1 MIAPALGAKYQGL
14 EPTKMPINKTR
25 TEASTP
31 VRTCWL
37 PQWDNFKLLKGG
49 LNSMSRNN
57 DKANTGTIENRLSFI
72 CPTIQ
77 LTISQMGT
85 ESES

>member
-1 MIAPALGAKYQGL
+1 
-14 EPTKMPINKTR
+14 
-25 TEASTP
+25 
-31 VRTCWL
+31 
-37 PQWDNFKLLKGG
+37 
-49 LNSMSRNN
+49 MSRNN

-85 ESES
+85 EGESEFFRKVGCNSCASRLNMF